1 MGNLMN
7 YIRFFIGA
15 KNAHGIH
22 SPFVYKLYT
31 KGLKNNSI
39 NGVKKLKQPSKALV
53 QIVNYFNFS
62 QLYFS
67 KNTTYL
73 ASLGGLKSIA
83 KFEQAELICCTLEDT
98 PLIEKTI
105 EETKSFIVIVL
116 PHGKASYQKDWKKYC
131 DDPRI
136 NVSIDGYFIGLLVKR
151 PEQTKEHFKLRL

>member
-1 MGNLMN
+1 MK

-67 KNTTYL
+67 KNTTYFL
-73 ASLGGLKSIA
+73 HSSIS
-83 KFEQAELICCTLEDT
+83 Q
-98 PLIEKTI
+98 
-105 EETKSFIVIVL
+105 
-116 PHGKASYQKDWKKYC
+116 
-131 DDPRI
+131 
-136 NVSIDGYFIGLLVKR
+136 
-151 PEQTKEHFKLRL
+151 